1 MNTWLNGMRINTTF
15 YSTELDNIKI
25 SGMILLTECVT
36 YMLLDLTNAV
46 ATDALQSVIHK
57 TLHSYTYIKLTAKN

>member
-1 MNTWLNGMRINTTF
+1 MRINTTF

>member
-1 MNTWLNGMRINTTF
+1 MRINTTF

-25 SGMILLTECVT
+25 SGMILHTECVT
-36 YMLLDLTNAV
+36 CMSLDLTNAV

-57 TLHSYTYIKLTAKN
+57 TQHGYTYIKTNS